1 MSSSTPGRST
11 AATRAVVTLTTIA
24 WAPTVAAQN
33 ASPVLD
39 ELVVTASIVATPLR
53 QVGAAVD
60 VLPGAELTLR
70 GYPSLAD
77 ALRTQPGIA
86 VSNSGGA
93 GKNTVVRIR
102 GEDHYRTLLMI
113 DGVKA
118 LDTSTPQV
126 APSFDSLLATSDLE
140 RVEVMRGPQGF
151 IYGADAGGVVNVLTK
166 RGAGDLGSQVGL
178 EYGQYGTRKVDAAL
192 FGGGEQG
199 DYYVSVTDFATDG
212 FNARTADTVLHDND
226 GDDNATLH
234 AKLGW
239 NIGDS
244 VRLQLVARDIDAE
257 TEFDGCFDLTFA
269 TVHDC
274 RATTEQTTYRISAEQ
289 SVGAFSNAFGYSNVD
304 VARDNFSTG
313 ISVFATE
320 GSLSRFEYTGS
331 YKQQDSLALVYGM
344 DFQDEQ
350 LVSDDGAPSREQDA
364 YYFEYQGAFA
374 DGLFVSFGARYDDN
388 DDFGSH
394 TSTRASFAYVQAVDG
409 ASSIKYR
416 TSIGTGFRA
425 PSLYE
430 VAYNRGP
437 FASPPAA
444 GLALAEERSRG
455 YDVGVEYEGGT
466 GLHVEVTYF
475 DQDIEDEIYFDLA
488 GFSGYLQSSGQSSS
502 KGVEVMAELP
512 LSERWELLANWTYND
527 AKNSTNEQRLLRPK
541 NLGNVG
547 VLYRSPDERLA
558 LALNYRAARDSID
571 IGAVALDDYEVLDL
585 SARFALNDTVELFGR
600 VQNAADET
608 YQELRGYNT
617 AERSFYAGI
626 RLRL

>member
-1 MSSSTPGRST
+1 V
-11 AATRAVVTLTTIA
+11 ATIA
-24 WAPTVAAQN
+24 SASTVAAQTG
-33 ASPVLD
+33 SPVLD

-70 GYPSLAD
+70 GYSGLAD

-93 GKNTVVRIR
+93 GKNTVIRIR

-118 LDTSTPQV
+118 LDVSAPQA

-166 RGAGDLGSQVGL
+166 RGAGDLGGQVGL
-178 EYGQYGTRKVDAAL
+178 EFGEYGARKLDAAVS
-192 FGGGEQG
+192 GGGDAG

-212 FNARTADTVLHDND
+212 FNARTADTALHDND

-239 NIGDS
+239 NVGDS
-244 VRLQLVARDIDAE
+244 VRLQFVARDIDAE
-257 TEFDGCFDLTFA
+257 TEFDGCFDSVFA

-274 RATTEQTTYRISAEQ
+274 RATTEQTTYKVSAEQ
-289 SVGAFSNAFGYSNVD
+289 SAGAFSNSFGYSNVD
-304 VARDNFSTG
+304 MARDNFSTG
-313 ISVFATE
+313 VSVFATE

-331 YKQQDSLALVYGM
+331 YKQRDALALVYGV
-344 DFQDEQ
+344 DFQDER
-350 LVSDDGAPSREQDA
+350 LVSDDGAPSREQRA
-364 YYFEYQGAFA
+364 YYVEYQGAFA
-374 DGLFVSFGARYDDN
+374 SGVFVSVGARNDDN

-394 TSTRASFAYVQAVDG
+394 TSARASFAYVQAVDG

-416 TSIGTGFRA
+416 ASVGTGFRA

-437 FASPPAA
+437 FASLPAA
-444 GLALAEERSRG
+444 GLALAEERSGG
-455 YDVGVEYEGGT
+455 YDVGVEYDAGS

-488 GFSGYLQSSGQSSS
+488 AFSGYLQSSGHSNS
-502 KGVEVMAELP
+502 KGVEVLAGLP
-512 LSERWELLANWTYND
+512 LNERWNLLANWTYND
-527 AKNSTNEQRLLRPK
+527 AKSSSNEQRLLRPK
-541 NLGNVG
+541 NFGNVG
-547 VLYRSPDERLA
+547 VLYRSADERVA
-558 LALNYRAARDSID
+558 LALNYRVARDSVD
-571 IGAVALDDYEVLDL
+571 MGDVALDDYEVLDL

-617 AERSFYAGI
+617 AGRSAYAGI